1 MNKARLPLLTA
12 LLALTFV
19 VPAAAQDSG
28 LTVETQVLPEQPTIL
43 GPATV
48 QTAPRPC
55 RSYCL
60 TP

>member
-1 MNKARLPLLTA
+1 MNKARQPLLCA
-12 LLALTFV
+12 LLALTLV
-19 VPAAAQDSG
+19 IPAAAQDSG
-28 LTVETQVLPEQPTIL
+28 LTVETQVLPEEPTIL

-48 QTAPRPC
+48 QTAPRPR